1 MKITTS
7 LAYCLVACTGFG
19 QGPISS
25 TSNGV
30 LRAEDANKRFLK
42 LFKEIEPSGSVGR
55 DIALYKVIYGSRAPS
70 GRTVPLSGLVAIP
83 VGGAPKGLV
92 IYFHATTANRENVPS
107 RFTVNQGPEEAELAV
122 LAFASAGYAVAAPDY
137 LGLGDHH
144 GVHPYPFGD
153 TNCWSGIDLI
163 LPARDLAKKVN
174 APIGP
179 NLYVSGYSEGGGV
192 AMWAARRLQDFN
204 DPNRKLTAAAPLSG
218 AYDLSGTQAKSMLE
232 TQSNMTWWGARV
244 FLAAY
249 AGYAMHGGSFGV
261 DLKDYFAPSFATYI
275 PFVFNQNLDDD
286 HVVKKLVA
294 KALQMGSFQKLDR
307 ITTERFRTAIRTE
320 DVSDPFV
327 RELSANN
334 CYDWSPKSPLF
345 LFCIADD
352 FVVVKENTLKTI
364 AIMRA
369 RGVGPQI
376 ASYYSFGGRKYNHMT
391 GVVPALIY
399 ARRFFDR
406 GFAGVPD
413 LNN

>member
-1 MKITTS
+1 MKVTLS
-7 LAYCLVACTGFG
+7 LLCCALLGPACAGDL
-19 QGPISS
+19 ISS
-25 TSNGV
+25 RPNGV
-30 LRAEDANKRFLK
+30 LTAANADKK
-42 LFKEIEPSGSVGR
+42 YQKAFKDLDTLRPIPR
-55 DIALYKVIYGSRAPS
+55 DIALYKVTYGSRTPS
-70 GRTVPLSGLVAIP
+70 GKMATVSGLLAIP
-83 VGGAPKGLV
+83 RGGAPKGLV
-92 IYFHATTANRENVPS
+92 VYFHATTANRENVPS
-107 RFTVNQGPEEAELAV
+107 RYAGNDKPEEAELAV

-163 LPARDLAKKVN
+163 LPARDLANKLN

-179 NLYVSGYSEGGGV
+179 NLYVTGYSEGGGV
-192 AMWAARRLQDFN
+192 AMWAARRLQEFN
-204 DPNRKLTAAAPLSG
+204 DPKRKLTAAAPLSG

-232 TQSNMTWWGARV
+232 TQSNITWWGARV

-249 AGYAMHGGSFGV
+249 AGYAMHGGSFGI
-261 DLKDYFAPSFATYI
+261 DLKDYFAPSFASYI
-275 PFVFNQNLDDD
+275 PFVFDQNLDDE

-294 KALQMGSFQKLDR
+294 KAIQLGSFQKLDR

-352 FVVVKENTLKTI
+352 FIVVKENTLKAI
-364 AIMRA
+364 ATMRS
-369 RGVGPQI
+369 RGVGPQV
-376 ASYYSFGGRKYNHMT
+376 ASYYSLGGRKYSHMT
-391 GVVPALIY
+391 GVSPALMY